1 MVEARGDKMY
11 PRRARRI
18 GYTDAAEYEG
28 VFEFYKRLE
37 RRQQGECLWKL
48 CMALSVPVM
57 LWMSIWCGTQYVDW
71 SHFGGGSTGNSRA
84 IASSGSITK

>member
-1 MVEARGDKMY
+1 MI

-18 GYTDAAEYEG
+18 GYTDAAQYEG

-37 RRQQGECLWKL
+37 RRQATEGLWKW

-57 LWMSIWCGTQYVDW
+57 LLMSIWCGTQYVDW
-71 SHFGGGSTGNSRA
+71 SHLGGSSTTAATATTQPTRA